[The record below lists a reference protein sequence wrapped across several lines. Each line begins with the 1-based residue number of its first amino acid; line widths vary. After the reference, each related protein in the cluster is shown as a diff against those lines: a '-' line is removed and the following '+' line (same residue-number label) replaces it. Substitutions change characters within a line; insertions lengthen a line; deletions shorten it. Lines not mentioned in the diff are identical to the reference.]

1 MAGRSSR
8 AGGRGHSALTP
19 QAPRVGPFDAGIR
32 LLARR
37 PYAGAELSR
46 RLRRYGYEVHEVK
59 STLDSLAELGYID
72 DAGFAEAHVRR
83 RAPGRGPRAL
93 AAELAARGVEREV
106 VRRAVDGYDRES
118 QLKAAVRLVHRAVG
132 GNRPATYQELLDTAG
147 TKLLRRGFSHAIAW
161 AACHEVWT
169 GTTEP

>member
-8 AGGRGHSALTP
+8 TQGRSRPTGRR
-19 QAPRVGPFDAGIR
+19 APRVGPFDAGIR

-46 RLRRYGYEVHEVK
+46 RLRRYGYDVDEVK
-59 STLDSLAELGYID
+59 STLDTLAELGYID
-72 DAGFAEAHVRR
+72 DASFADAHVRR
-83 RAPGRGPRAL
+83 RSAGRGPRAL
-93 AAELAARGVEREV
+93 AVELAAKGVDREL

-118 QLKAAVRLVHRAVG
+118 QLRAAVRLVHRSIG

-147 TKLLRRGFSHAIAW
+147 AKLLRRGFSHAIAW

-169 GTTEP
+169 GSSEG